1 MRFSP
6 FSNINPANLYLLWY
20 FFLVVLY
27 YRRVFAIWVSGVP
40 KTLSANYILLYILG
54 VLLGLA
60 ERFSRNIAGITDP
73 VLDKRESISLIRL
86 NLDPRIM
93 FLERTTPRGLLL
105 LLLLSL
111 SAVLFF
117 AFYMSRYIAF
127 FFSEIIRVPLSVR
140 GAVVTGV
147 G

>member
-1 MRFSP
+1 
-6 FSNINPANLYLLWY
+6 LYFLRYFLL
-20 FFLVVLY
+20 VMLY
-27 YRRVFAIWVSGVP
+27 CRGVFVICISGVP
-40 KTLSANYILLYILG
+40 KILSTNSFLYILG
-54 VLLGLA
+54 VPLGLA
-60 ERFSRNIAGITDP
+60 ERFSRNITGITDS
-73 VLDKRESISLIRL
+73 VLDKRKFILLIRL

-93 FLERTTPRGLLL
+93 FLGRTIPRGLLL

-117 AFYMSRYIAF
+117 MFCMSRYIAF
-127 FFSEIIRVPLSVR
+127 LFSKTVRVPLFVR